1 MKILVALLS
10 ILFII
15 ELKFSPRI
23 DTIKNQDYTSII
35 IWYSIKSKYG
45 LVVREYFTL
54 FNIKH

>member
-1 MKILVALLS
+1 MELLVILLIS

-23 DTIKNQDYTSII
+23 DIINNQTYKTVI

-45 LVVREYFTL
+45 LVAREFFTL
-54 FNIKH
+54 FNI